1 MRPIPLAA
9 VLAALFALA
18 GCAGSSPFAPT
29 PTSPQ
34 GTPYAGSNEASYGAR
49 STSQFRSCGAP
60 PSSSRLG
67 AIQAAAARPAQGL
80 MKIDAALQSLG
91 LAGSFGDPLGMDHP
105 PVAALSHGPDGIVF
119 WHLVPQVPLAEVAAA
134 AKAWCGRQ
142 QRGTLYRGS
151 ASHCPPPR
159 QGLTGASV
167 VPTYAISA
175 YACTG
180 RP

>member
-1 MRPIPLAA
+1 MRATPFAA
-9 VLAALFALA
+9 ALAALLALA

-34 GTPYAGSNEASYGAR
+34 GTPYAGLNEASYGAR

-60 PSSSRLG
+60 SARGRLG
-67 AIQAAAARPAQGL
+67 DIRAAAARPAQGL
-80 MKIDAALQSLG
+80 MKIDAAVQSLG
-91 LAGSFGDPLGMDHP
+91 LAGSFADPVGMDHP

-119 WHLVPQVPLAEVAAA
+119 WHMVPEVPLAEVAAA
-134 AKAWCGRQ
+134 AKAWCSRQ

-167 VPTYAISA
+167 ASTYAISA

>member
-1 MRPIPLAA
+1 MREIPLAA
-9 VLAALFALA
+9 LLAAFFALA

-29 PTSPQ
+29 PTSQQ
-34 GTPYAGSNEASYGAR
+34 GTPYAGLNEASYGAR
-49 STSQFRSCGAP
+49 STSQFRICGAP
-60 PSSSRLG
+60 SASSRLG

-80 MKIDAALQSLG
+80 MKIDAAVQSLG
-91 LAGSFGDPLGMDHP
+91 LAGSFADPVGMDHP
-105 PVAALSHGPDGIVF
+105 PVAALSHGADGIVF
-119 WHLVPQVPLAEVAAA
+119 WHVLPEVPLAEVATA

-142 QRGTLYRGS
+142 QRGVLYRGT

-159 QGLTGASV
+159 RGLTGASV
-167 VPTYAISA
+167 VSTYAISA

>member
-1 MRPIPLAA
+1 MRAIPFAA
-9 VLAALFALA
+9 VLAAFFALA
-18 GCAGSSPFAPT
+18 GCAGNSPFAPT
-29 PTSPQ
+29 PTSPH
-34 GTPYAGSNEASYGAR
+34 GTPYAGLNEASYGAR
-49 STSQFRSCGAP
+49 STSQFRGCGAP
-60 PSSSRLG
+60 SAGGRLG

-80 MKIDAALQSLG
+80 MKIDATLHSLG
-91 LAGSFGDPLGMDHP
+91 LAGSFADPAGMAHP
-105 PVAALSHGPDGIVF
+105 PVATLSHGPDGIVF
-119 WHLVPQVPLAEVAAA
+119 WHMVPEVPLSEVAAA

-142 QRGTLYRGS
+142 QRGMLYRGS

-167 VPTYAISA
+167 VSTYAISA